1 MELMRS
7 RDIIKLE
14 SDWSSLLN
22 DVNPQAGNF
31 VADQIAAIVE
41 GRIKGSYPKMLMRNL
56 IKKHKEGIL
65 HDTTPPDISEE
76 NMSEECE
83 NLLSSINPCYSIL
96 EAREVAEILEMES
109 KGVNVNSLFLN
120 MISRHRDDDNSQG
133 NINIIQSDLEIVEV
147 LSDSDE

>member
-1 MELMRS
+1 MRS
-7 RDIIKLE
+7 SDIIKLE

-41 GRIKGSYPKMLMRNL
+41 GRIKGSYPMLLMMNL
-56 IKKHKEGIL
+56 INKHKEGIL
-65 HDTTPPDISEE
+65 HETAPPDIPDE

-83 NLLSSINPCYSIL
+83 LLLRRINPSYTNI

-120 MISRHRDDDNSQG
+120 MISRHRVTESTQG
-133 NINIIQSDLEIVEV
+133 NINIIQSDLEIVEISD
-147 LSDSDE
+147 SDSDE